1 MIEKLTE
8 CAKHELDKGI
18 ENVDAKE
25 MGEVADIIKDLSEA
39 MYYRIITEA
48 MKESEYG
55 EDYDEYGPME
65 ERRYYR
71 GQPRDSR
78 GRYTSRRGRGRMGYE
93 EPPYY
98 HMTPE
103 MYRQMPI
110 DWERDMDREGMGRMY
125 YTGGSSTGGSM
136 VSRSQSTGSESG
148 NYGRENRGME
158 RDRREGRSGM
168 MRRGYMEAKEQGKDK
183 QEKMKELEEY
193 MKELGTDV
201 TEMISD
207 ASPEEKAM
215 LKQKMQVLMS
225 KIQ

>member
-1 MIEKLTE
+1 
-8 CAKHELDKGI
+8 
-18 ENVDAKE
+18 
-25 MGEVADIIKDLSEA
+25 
-39 MYYRIITEA
+39 
-48 MKESEYG
+48 
-55 EDYDEYGPME
+55 
-65 ERRYYR
+65 
-71 GQPRDSR
+71 
-78 GRYTSRRGRGRMGYE
+78 MGYE
-93 EPPYY
+93 EPTYY

-103 MYRQMPI
+103 MYHKMPI

-125 YTGGSSTGGSM
+125 YTGGSSTGSSM
-136 VSRSQSTGSESG
+136 ASRSQSTGSESG

-193 MKELGTDV
+193 MKELSTDV
-201 TEMISD
+201 SEMISD